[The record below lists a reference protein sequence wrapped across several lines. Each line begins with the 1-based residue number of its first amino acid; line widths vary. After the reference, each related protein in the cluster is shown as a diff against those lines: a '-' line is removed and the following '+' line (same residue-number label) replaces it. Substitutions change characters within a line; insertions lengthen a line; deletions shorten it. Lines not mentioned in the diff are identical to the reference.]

1 MPLNVDENQIL
12 KTMTG
17 LLMVTVADNGCS
29 ERRPTVVE
37 PPGLAETVTL
47 TNKVTT
53 ARQINNTNQLTTQQ
67 KKYVDPLSL
76 RYSQPMKRYQ
86 EHTEM
91 WSQRGE
97 AEKP

>member
-29 ERRPTVVE
+29 ERRPTVVV

-67 KKYVDPLSL
+67 KKYVDPL